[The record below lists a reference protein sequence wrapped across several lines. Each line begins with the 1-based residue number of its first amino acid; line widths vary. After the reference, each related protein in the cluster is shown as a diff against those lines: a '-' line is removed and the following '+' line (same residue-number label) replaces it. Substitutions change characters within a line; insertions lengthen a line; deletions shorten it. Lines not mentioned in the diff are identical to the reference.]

1 MHTVLFLVCGG
12 SFVFVSVSRGF
23 IGRSWAPRLAAVFAV
38 LSVALTGF
46 LGAMLGA
53 SHGAASH
60 SAAGGL
66 WSDSG
71 VVASA
76 DGGGLCSGMG
86 YNMQRAAAWDSP
98 GGFENDTAKRRVL
111 SVEDLAA
118 NGTKFMLFYGTGKV
132 DNSSGLNFVADNEVE
147 FPEADHVDKAKAD
160 EVRKALGTG
169 GCVTTGVGMAA
180 ANAVLNL
187 NTMVLGLG
195 KYVTVSAFNSQ
206 LICKDGN
213 SKNCID
219 LVSVIG
225 GKSDTSR
232 DKGII
237 GVLTQGVYM
246 PLLVMAVIIALALA
260 AWKIIHGQI
269 MAALR
274 EAVVAVVAA
283 ILGAGILAFP
293 HTFASAPLW
302 VMGEVGGIVANAVN
316 GGGPNA
322 TSSESACV
330 ASADGESGGSLAIS
344 SVTCT
349 MWKAFVANPV
359 AIQTFGLPFD
369 ELDTK
374 EGDFAA
380 RLKEKGFTGDE
391 FCVPK
396 NTIGALK
403 DSYGKALAMNG
414 GGSDKV
420 CNLYAY
426 AAMLRTNIDDGSG
439 EYDASKTYSD
449 PRWGRVIG
457 AAQASDVTWLSFTS
471 QAGALSAPMTAG
483 GMLVTSILANI
494 VFFVTGIWALVYYF
508 QAIVVV
514 AFAPFFLLLAISERT
529 RKYFFGW
536 LQQILGSVLKFLVSE
551 VFLIIAVLVYGGA
564 LQTLSNPATATLVV
578 IVLTVLLV
586 LYRKEVIGM
595 FGRVEMGG
603 REMSSRAVQAASKF
617 LGDNRRRAV
626 AYGTAAVGGAV
637 GGAIAAGKGERG
649 AAMWEGLKEGS
660 LRQASRSTGLIGH
673 TARQVNAI
681 DGRNKKDLQLAERDV
696 KNQLNAMRNQDAA
709 TSGVAQNAKQ
719 NLDRVSERVADAK
732 RNYNAFE
739 SDSVKRSHLI
749 DEGENSTRRRVEKQL
764 QDIAERKK
772 NATSEADVDALNRA
786 EARANMHLSV
796 TEAVFKEA
804 KADGLEA
811 DAVYAR
817 SIGDEKAASE
827 FEKQAQAL
835 RDEAGK
841 LREKAHVLSDGD
853 NRAFQESMA
862 EAKNRV
868 ESINEAVGNDAV
880 TSASGATETVETV
893 RGGDKLIADA
903 QAEYEAAS
911 AEKAATEIHVSELKR
926 QIQAIDKAQKQ
937 TGSRLLTSELRD
949 VERERD
955 ASDAVIES
963 AHADA
968 KRGVTPVA
976 LDAGDVRKKLNDS
989 AAHDATGGD
998 AR

>member
-1 MHTVLFLVCGG
+1 MFASG
-12 SFVFVSVSRGF
+12 SRGSL
-23 IGRSWAPRLAAVFAV
+23 GRSWAPRLAALFAV
-38 LSVALTGF
+38 LSVALTGV

-53 SHGAASH
+53 SRGAASR
-60 SAAGGL
+60 SASPGV

-71 VVASA
+71 VVAHA
-76 DGGGLCSGMG
+76 DGGGLCSGLG
-86 YNMQRAAAWDSP
+86 YNMARAAAWDSP
-98 GGFENDTAKRRVL
+98 GGFEKDAAKQRVL

-118 NGTKFMLFYGTGKV
+118 NGTKFMLFYGTGKA
-132 DNSSGLNFVADNEVE
+132 DSSSILNLVADNETE
-147 FPEADHVDKAKAD
+147 FPETDHVDKAKSG

-169 GCVTTGVGMAA
+169 SCVTTGVGMMA
-180 ANAVLNL
+180 ANGVLNL

-206 LICKDGN
+206 LICRDGN

-225 GKSDTSR
+225 GKSNTAK
-232 DKGII
+232 DKGVI
-237 GVLTQGVYM
+237 GVLSQGVYM
-246 PLLVMAVIIALALA
+246 PLLVMAVIIALMLA
-260 AWKIIHGQI
+260 VWKLVHGQI
-269 MAALR
+269 TAALR
-274 EAVVAVVAA
+274 EALTAIVAA
-283 ILGAGILAFP
+283 LLGAGILAFP
-293 HTFASAPLW
+293 HTFASAPLL
-302 VMGEVGGIVANAVN
+302 VMSEVGGVVANAVN
-316 GGGPNA
+316 AGGPSA
-322 TSSESACV
+322 TTSESACA

-344 SVTCT
+344 GVTCT

-359 AIQTFGLPFD
+359 AMQTFGLPFN

-374 EGDFAA
+374 EGDFAEK
-380 RLKEKGFTGDE
+380 LKKRGFTGDE

-414 GGSDKV
+414 GGKDKV
-420 CNLYAY
+420 CNLFAY

-439 EYDASKTYSD
+439 EYDASKVYSD

-457 AAQASDVTWLSFTS
+457 AAQASDVTWLAFTS
-471 QAGALSAPMTAG
+471 QAGALSAPATAG

-494 VFFVTGIWALVYYF
+494 VFFVTGVWALVYFF
-508 QAIVVV
+508 QAVVVV

-564 LQTLSNPATATLVV
+564 LQTLSNPATATLIV

-603 REMSSRAVQAASKF
+603 QEMSSRAVQAARQF
-617 LGDNRRRAV
+617 FGENHRRVV

-660 LRQASRSTGLIGH
+660 LRQASRSTGFIGH

-696 KNQLNAMRNQDAA
+696 KNQLNSMRNHEAT
-709 TSGVAQNAKQ
+709 TSGIEQAAKQ
-719 NLDRVSERVADAK
+719 NLDQVKERVAGAGRDYS
-732 RNYNAFE
+732 RFE
-739 SDSVKRSHLI
+739 ADSVKRSHLLG
-749 DEGENSTRRRVEKQL
+749 EGEDSTRNRVEKQL
-764 QDIAERKK
+764 KDIAKRKK
-772 NATSEADVDALNRA
+772 NATSEADMDALNRA
-786 EARANMHLSV
+786 EARANMHLSI

-804 KADGLEA
+804 KADGLDA

-817 SIGDEKAASE
+817 STGDELAASE

-841 LREKAHVLSDGD
+841 LREQAHTYSDGD
-853 NRAFQESMA
+853 NYAF
-862 EAKNRV
+862 R
-868 ESINEAVGNDAV
+868 ESIVEATERVNAIDEAVGNRTVA
-880 TSASGATETVETV
+880 SADHATEMVETI
-893 RGGDKLIADA
+893 RGGEQLIADA
-903 QAEYEAAS
+903 QGEYEAAT
-911 AEKAATEIHVSELKR
+911 AEKTATEIHVSELQR
-926 QIQAIDKAQKQ
+926 QVRAIDKAQKES
-937 TGSRLLTSELRD
+937 GSRLLTSELRD
-949 VERERD
+949 VERQLD
-955 ASDAVIES
+955 ASNTAIDA
-963 AHADA
+963 AHAAA
-968 KRGVTPVA
+968 KRGETLVVEPREHEEEDEGEETP
-976 LDAGDVRKKLNDS
+976 GS
-989 AAHDATGGD
+989 
-998 AR
+998 

>member
-1 MHTVLFLVCGG
+1 MLFRVLEV
-12 SFVFVSVSRGF
+12 FVFVSGFRGSL
-23 IGRSWAPRLAAVFAV
+23 GRSWAPRLAAVFAV
-38 LSVALTGF
+38 LSVALTGV

-53 SHGAASH
+53 SHVAASH
-60 SAAGGL
+60 SATGGL

-76 DGGGLCSGMG
+76 DGGGLCSGLG

-293 HTFASAPLW
+293 HSFASAPLW

-316 GGGPNA
+316 GGGPNS

-330 ASADGESGGSLAIS
+330 ASADGETGGSLAIS
-344 SVTCT
+344 GVTCT
-349 MWKAFVANPV
+349 MWKASV

-449 PRWGRVIG
+449 PRWGRVVG

-494 VFFVTGIWALVYYF
+494 VFFVTGVWALVYYF

-529 RKYFFGW
+529 RKYFVGW

-603 REMSSRAVQAASKF
+603 KEMSSRAVQAASKF
-617 LGDNRRRAV
+617 LGDNHRRV
-626 AYGTAAVGGAV
+626 TAYGTAAVGGAV

-649 AAMWEGLKEGS
+649 TAMWEGFKEGT

-673 TARQVNAI
+673 SARQVNAI

-696 KNQLNAMRNQDAA
+696 KNQLNSMRNQEAEA
-709 TSGVAQNAKQ
+709 IGVEQNAKQ
-719 NLDRVSERVADAK
+719 NLDRVSARVADAK
-732 RNYNAFE
+732 RNYEAFE
-739 SDSVKRSHLI
+739 SDSVKRSRLI
-749 DEGENSTRRRVEKQL
+749 DEGENSTRRRVESQL

-772 NATSEADVDALNRA
+772 SATSEADVDALNRA

-893 RGGDKLIADA
+893 RGGDQLVADA
-903 QAEYEAAS
+903 RAEYEAAS
-911 AEKAATEIHVSELKR
+911 AEKAATEIHVSELQR
-926 QIQAIDKAQKQ
+926 QAQAIDKAQKGS
-937 TGSRLLTSELRD
+937 GSRLLTSELRD
-949 VERERD
+949 VERQLD
-955 ASDAVIES
+955 ASNAVVER

-968 KRGVTPVA
+968 KRSVTPIGRDAAADVKE
-976 LDAGDVRKKLNDS
+976 LDNS
-989 AAHDATGGD
+989 AAHDVGD
-998 AR
+998 ARR